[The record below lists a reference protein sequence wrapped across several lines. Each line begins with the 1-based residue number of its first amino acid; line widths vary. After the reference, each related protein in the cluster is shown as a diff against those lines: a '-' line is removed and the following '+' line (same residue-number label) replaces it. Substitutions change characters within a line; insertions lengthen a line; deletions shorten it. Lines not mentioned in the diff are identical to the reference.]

1 MPYVHEIRWV
11 IQGSR
16 IQLSIHGFV
25 KKVKVNTL
33 VLTERAM
40 KCRSSFFFLFF
51 FFVVVVCLFVCFFS
65 FLSEGANGLLNTPK
79 MVALLC

>member
-16 IQLSIHGFV
+16 IQLSTLRFV

-40 KCRSSFFFLFF
+40 KCRSSFFF
-51 FFVVVVCLFVCFFS
+51 FVYFLFVCLFS
-65 FLSEGANGLLNTPK
+65 FLSEGANGLLNPPK